1 MQSAKPSQLKRYL
14 TAPVFENDEEKSRAA
29 RVLNALQLALI
40 TVTTLAGLAS
50 VFVFAEKLGSL
61 AVVAGMAAVLTISR
75 VLMYRGHPRSAS
87 ILILTGIWLVVTG
100 LVMFAGGMNS
110 IDAVYYL
117 SLTIIGGLLL
127 GTRAMVIIA
136 VISSLAGLAMAFSR
150 QLGHPLPQL
159 FPVPPIA
166 GWINFS
172 FSLFLIIITT
182 DIALNNLYGA
192 LALSRRRLE
201 ERRKAEQERERLFTR
216 VQEQARQVQQVMDT
230 VPEGVLLLSEE
241 GRVLSANRLGQ
252 QDLQA
257 LAGVSV
263 GGVLTQL
270 GGRPLAELLTAP
282 PHGLWHELE
291 TDTRSFQVLAK
302 PISGDERSEGWVLVM
317 RDVTHQRKTEQRA
330 QQQERLAAVGQ
341 LAAGIAHDF
350 NNIMATIVLYSQM
363 SARAEGVPP
372 LVQERLTTI
381 YQQAIHAT
389 QLIQQILDFSRRA
402 ILERRPF
409 DLLTLVEEQVKLLE
423 RTLPEN
429 IKIMFTHDDETYTIN
444 GSATS
449 IQQVVMNLAVNARD
463 AMPDGG
469 ALRFHLTRIHVDKTN
484 AAALGLEVGEW
495 VRLTVTDTGSGI
507 PSDILPHIFDPFFT
521 TKEPG
526 KGTGLGLAQVY
537 GIVGMH
543 GGQIRV
549 DTRIGRGTTFTLH
562 LPALQTVAPEALT
575 EDDEHD
581 LVTGEGQTILVV
593 EDNPVTRMALMDSLE
608 VLNYQVMIA
617 ENGRHA
623 LAVLEIHADEIA
635 LILSDVLMP
644 EMGGIELLR
653 EMKKRG
659 MTTRLVLL
667 TGHPLKEELESL
679 QTEGAS
685 ALLADWMLKPPDL
698 ATLSKVIARALHSS
712 VT

>member
-1 MQSAKPSQLKRYL
+1 
-14 TAPVFENDEEKSRAA
+14 
-29 RVLNALQLALI
+29 
-40 TVTTLAGLAS
+40 
-50 VFVFAEKLGSL
+50 
-61 AVVAGMAAVLTISR
+61 
-75 VLMYRGHPRSAS
+75 
-87 ILILTGIWLVVTG
+87 
-100 LVMFAGGMNS
+100 GGMNS

-159 FPVPPIA
+159 FHVPPIA

-182 DIALNNLYGA
+182 DIALNNLYSA

-230 VPEGVLLLSEE
+230 VPEGVLLLNEE

-252 QDLQA
+252 QDLHA
-257 LAGVSV
+257 LAGVSI

-270 GGRPLAELLTAP
+270 EGRPLAELLTAP
-282 PHGLWHELE
+282 PHDLWHELE

-409 DLLTLVEEQVKLLE
+409 DLLTLVEEQIKLLE

-429 IKIMFTHDDETYTIN
+429 IKLMFTHDNETYTIN
-444 GSATS
+444 GSSTS
-449 IQQVVMNLAVNARD
+449 IQQVLMNLAVNARD

-469 ALRFHLTRIHVDKTN
+469 ALHLHLMRVHVAETN
-484 AAALGLEVGEW
+484 AELLGLNVGEW

-698 ATLSKVIARALHSS
+698 TTLSRVIARGLHSCTS
-712 VT
+712 RPNTEMADHTATDLRNC